1 MDETTKIRTI
11 MAYNIRKLRE
21 SKSLTQQELANR
33 CGITPLAVCKI
44 EGGKVWPKDSS
55 VESIAAALGVESQD
69 LFVNKRIEDTLNE
82 KIQILQKTLSELQ
95 CLTSALNKPV

>member
-1 MDETTKIRTI
+1 MNETTKIRAI

-21 SKSLTQQELANR
+21 TRDFTQQELATK
-33 CGITPLAVCKI
+33 CKITPLAVCKI

-55 VESIAAALGVESQD
+55 VESIASALGVESQD

-82 KIQILQKTLSELQ
+82 KIDVLQKTLSELQ
-95 CLTSALNKPV
+95 GLTAAINKAN